1 MKKLNIIFI
10 AIELIALA
18 IVFDAYLKIKK
29 LKYSDE
35 LLNQSTQLFAEA
47 VVAQNN
53 ANTYKIFHDKENEAI
68 KISNRDSLMKKSDSL
83 QLKANQIS
91 NSIK

>member
-1 MKKLNIIFI
+1 MKKLNLIFI

-68 KISNRDSLMKKSDSL
+68 QISNRDSLIKKSDSL